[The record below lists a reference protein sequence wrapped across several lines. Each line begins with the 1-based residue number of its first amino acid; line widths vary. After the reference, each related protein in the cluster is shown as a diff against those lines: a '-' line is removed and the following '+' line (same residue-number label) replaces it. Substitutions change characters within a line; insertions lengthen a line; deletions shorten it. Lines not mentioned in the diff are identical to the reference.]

1 MSQLSTRLDID
12 KNVQM
17 KEKIMRYLEEQQYSN
32 EDIFVMEKWVTDSQI
47 TQNILIK
54 DKKTINLLLKNF
66 ILIIL
71 ILETLNKE

>member
-17 KEKIMRYLEEQQYSN
+17 KEKIMRYLEEQKYSN

-47 TQNILIK
+47 TQNIFEK
-54 DKKTINLLLKNF
+54 EQKTINLLLKIF
-66 ILIIL
+66 ILII
-71 ILETLNKE
+71 